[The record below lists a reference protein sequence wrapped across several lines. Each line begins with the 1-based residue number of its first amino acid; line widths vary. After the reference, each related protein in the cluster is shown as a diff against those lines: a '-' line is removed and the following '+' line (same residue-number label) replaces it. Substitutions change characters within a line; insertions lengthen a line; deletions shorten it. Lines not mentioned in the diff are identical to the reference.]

1 MPSLKNPNLEN
12 LQAGSHYSFSATKMD
27 RLLASKYT
35 LATIIMDASSSVLD
49 FAPQLEN
56 ALKTI
61 FKACEKSDYKNTLML
76 RVTQFNDTLQE
87 LQGFKLLTD
96 IKEDD
101 FTGMLNIGGS
111 TALYDAMDEGV
122 QATSVYGSQLISQDY
137 KANAIIVVVTDGQ
150 SNTGRIQD
158 PSEIKK
164 AVLKARKA
172 ENLESILTI
181 LVGVTNDDNN
191 LDTYLTTVKDG
202 AEVDQYIS
210 IGKATPG
217 KIAKLAEFV
226 SQSITST
233 SAALGSGGPSQ
244 PLTF

>member
-1 MPSLKNPNLEN
+1 MPSLKNQDLET
-12 LQAGSHYSFSATKMD
+12 LQAGSHYSFSATKMEK
-27 RLLASKYT
+27 LLSSKYT
-35 LATIIMDASSSVLD
+35 LATIIMDASSSVMD
-49 FAPQLEN
+49 FAAQLES
-56 ALKTI
+56 ALKTVYN
-61 FKACEKSDYKNTLML
+61 ACKRSDYKDTLML
-76 RVTQFNDTLQE
+76 RVTQFNDSLQE
-87 LQGFKLLTD
+87 LQGFKLLSD

-111 TALYDAMDEGV
+111 TALYDALDEGV
-122 QATSVYGSQLISQDY
+122 EATAVYGAQLISQDY
-137 KANAIIVVVTDGQ
+137 KANAIIVLVTDGQ
-150 SNTGRIQD
+150 NNTGRIQD
-158 PSEIKK
+158 PTQIKK

-172 ENLESILTI
+172 ENLESILII

-202 AEVDQYIS
+202 AGVDQYIS